1 MSTATDADLND
12 GALTC
17 RDSWNKKDWQDQ
29 NNKRLNL
36 NLHYFIQTGFEIFTS
51 SFEKL
56 PTDCS
61 K

>member
-1 MSTATDADLND
+1 MSRATDVDLND

-17 RDSWNKKDWQDQ
+17 RDSWNKKDWWDQ

-36 NLHYFIQTGFEIFTS
+36 NLLYFIQTGFEIFTS

-56 PTDCS
+56 PTGCS